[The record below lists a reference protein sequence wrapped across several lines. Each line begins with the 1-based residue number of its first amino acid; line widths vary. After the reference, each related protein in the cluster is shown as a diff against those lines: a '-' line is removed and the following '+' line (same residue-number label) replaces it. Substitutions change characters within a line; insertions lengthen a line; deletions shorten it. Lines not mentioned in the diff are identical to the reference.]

1 MRQRYRLY
9 RRKNG
14 GRYYIHDDVTGKQ
27 ESLGTSDRATAV
39 RLFHSKS
46 EAVQQPAVNLQIARA
61 YLAASDPQIATRNW
75 QFVMDEMVKLKT
87 DETQH
92 RWQTAIKDKAF
103 NLIRHLPILETRPE
117 NFLRVLETGKVSTNV
132 YLRRIHNFALD
143 MTWLP
148 WPVIVKRQWPKVQF
162 KDKRAITWEEHQAI
176 VTRELNPE
184 RKAFYKLAWHMGAS
198 QSDLANLEAE
208 NIDWE
213 HNVISFARKKTGS
226 IAIMRFDDEVAEIL
240 RDLPGNG
247 PLFPYLRTVRSGDR
261 ATEFHQRIAGL
272 GIKGVS
278 LHSYRYAWAERAKK
292 AGYPERFAQEA
303 LGHNSKAIHRAYARR
318 AQVELPPLSEFE
330 RMRNN
335 SDRRQNCRTGDQNPE
350 RINQGSDMNL
360 NPGEVL
366 NPVFHFLDDAIAD
379 YGVYLYLALVWL
391 SVIVIA
397 WIFSGGL
404 RRKMRQQPRI
414 SVGIV
419 ILPPARQ
426 PPPIIYHERDSW
438 CDDGKF

>member
-14 GRYYIHDDVTGKQ
+14 GRYYIHDDATGKQ

-75 QFVMDEMVKLKT
+75 QFVMNEMVKLKKN
-87 DETQH
+87 ETQH
-92 RWQTAIKDKAF
+92 RWKSAIKDKAF

-148 WPVIVKRQWPKVQF
+148 WPVVVKRQWPKVQF

-176 VTRELNPE
+176 VARELNPE

-198 QSDLANLEAE
+198 QSDLAALEAE

-272 GIKGVS
+272 GIKGVT

-335 SDRRQNCRTGDQNPE
+335 ASDRS
-350 RINQGSDMNL
+350 RIIEPVIKIL
-360 NPGEVL
+360 N
-366 NPVFHFLDDAIAD
+366 A
-379 YGVYLYLALVWL
+379 
-391 SVIVIA
+391 
-397 WIFSGGL
+397 
-404 RRKMRQQPRI
+404 
-414 SVGIV
+414 
-419 ILPPARQ
+419 
-426 PPPIIYHERDSW
+426 
-438 CDDGKF
+438 